1 MSIAKKPIT
10 EEIKTKI
17 EQYIKNRQDISS
29 FLHDYNL
36 QGLNLSY
43 SIIEN
48 VNCIGE
54 NLSNTNFSNSVI
66 GIDGNTTVFINCNLK
81 GSNFKN
87 TRFEGKTW
95 MKHCDLR
102 NCNFTGAF
110 LPYVEYQYSDLRGIS
125 LCETVFRLGVKCG
138 YKSRFDPDIFTNL
151 CKYLDMD
158 TSKEK

>member
-1 MSIAKKPIT
+1 MIKFGYKRNTKKS
-10 EEIKTKI
+10 
-17 EQYIKNRQDISS
+17 R
-29 FLHDYNL
+29 
-36 QGLNLSY
+36 SY
-43 SIIEN
+43 YWLCKCDCGNEK
-48 VNCIGE
+48 
-54 NLSNTNFSNSVI
+54 VI
-66 GIDGNTTVFINCNLK
+66 K